1 MWISVQSIHFIFA
14 THTAFRLSALGRR
27 NATLRPWWA
36 PSHSTVLYSWSRLR
50 CWHPGL
56 HLGWEGGGA
65 SPCERSSHGLV
76 SRTPHRALTSGDGHH
91 QETDQ
96 GLPLCAQVLPTRGV
110 PTPRFLCKSISADS
124 PCGREKTGSSLVQVC
139 AKPESPRVKQG
150 AHVPLLSDL

>member
-1 MWISVQSIHFIFA
+1 MNFSPKHSFHLCDSYCFQTFSA
-14 THTAFRLSALGRR
+14 GSSECYPSALVGSLPQHCPLFLESSSVL
-27 NATLRPWWA
+27 TSGVA
-36 PSHSTVLYSWSRLR
+36 P
-50 CWHPGL
+50 
-56 HLGWEGGGA
+56 GWEGGGA

-124 PCGREKTGSSLVQVC
+124 PCGREKMGSSLVQVC